1 MGNRNRMK
9 KREKVLIFVNFL
21 FGTRIHFS
29 QIMKYKKCIRE
40 RERKRQQTMDWEK
53 VIFRRISIY
62 FYLIFYFDKLR
73 IYFEI
78 YICIVYLL
86 LFRKSNF

>member
-29 QIMKYKKCIRE
+29 QIMKYKKMHQ
-40 RERKRQQTMDWEK
+40 RKTAAADNG
-53 VIFRRISIY
+53 
-62 FYLIFYFDKLR
+62 L
-73 IYFEI
+73 
-78 YICIVYLL
+78 
-86 LFRKSNF
+86 RKSYF